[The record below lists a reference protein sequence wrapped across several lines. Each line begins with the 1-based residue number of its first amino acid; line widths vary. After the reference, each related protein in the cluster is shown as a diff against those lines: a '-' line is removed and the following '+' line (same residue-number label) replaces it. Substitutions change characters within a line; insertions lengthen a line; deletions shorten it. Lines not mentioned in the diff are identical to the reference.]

1 MDKKA
6 KKRLEVLRLKVENL
20 QRQLAG
26 AKQQMDDLEEV
37 RRFETEMANVK
48 KEIATINNEG

>member
-37 RRFETEMANVK
+37 RRFETEMANIK

>member
-6 KKRLEVLRLKVENL
+6 KKRLEVLRLKIENL

-26 AKQQMDDLEEV
+26 AKQQMDDPEEV